1 MTFKQW
7 LEVELQE
14 RGARTS
20 LSANYPSLY
29 SSKRQNPPNDWA
41 PTSASVPVAIKN
53 GLGAEKP
60 CKEFNPKIEKKC
72 GKQPQVKEGG
82 PHTTSKSENP
92 FKSFYATEGYY
103 SRRKRGKGNDP
114 TTYNKAV
121 LRELERISPEHAAM
135 LNQKG
140 TALGWWD
147 TIGYFRTQHV
157 VPEEAAK
164 RLAADP
170 IPAQVERGAG
180 PTPNWR

>member
-1 MTFKQW
+1 MQTFQQW
-7 LEVELQE
+7 LIE

-60 CKEFNPKIEKKC
+60 CKEFNPDIEKKC
-72 GKQPQVKEGG
+72 GKQPQVKNGG
-82 PHTTSKSENP
+82 PHVTNKSENP
-92 FKSFYATEGYY
+92 FKNFYATEA
-103 SRRKRGKGNDP
+103 RRRRGGGNDP
-114 TTYNKAV
+114 MAYNRAV
-121 LRELERISPEHAAM
+121 LRELERIAPEHAAM

-147 TIGYFRTQHV
+147 NIGYWRTQHTA
-157 VPEEAAK
+157 PEEAAK
-164 RLAADP
+164 KLASDP
-170 IPAQVERGAG
+170 IPDQIDRGAG

>member
-14 RGARTS
+14 RGARTT

-29 SSKRQNPPNDWA
+29 HSKRQNPPNAWT

-60 CKEFNPKIEKKC
+60 CKEFGKGIEKKC
-72 GKQPQVKEGG
+72 GEQPQVKDGG
-82 PHTTSKSENP
+82 PHVTDKAENP
-92 FKSFYATEGYY
+92 YKSFYATEGY
-103 SRRKRGKGNDP
+103 RRRGGANDP
-114 TTYNKAV
+114 TSYNRAV

-147 TIGYFRTQHV
+147 NIGYFRTQHV
-157 VPEEAAK
+157 APEEAAK
-164 RLAADP
+164 KLKSEQ
-170 IPAQVERGAG
+170 IPDQIDQGAG
-180 PTPNWR
+180 PTQNWR